1 MTPGVLTFQGA
12 GENTD
17 CAERPLSLS
26 WSLEAIGTWS
36 LGVQHLGPA
45 RLLRRGGLGATSR
58 QASVWAPGSC

>member
-36 LGVQHLGPA
+36 VGVQHLGPA
-45 RLLRRGGLGATSR
+45 RLL
-58 QASVWAPGSC
+58 